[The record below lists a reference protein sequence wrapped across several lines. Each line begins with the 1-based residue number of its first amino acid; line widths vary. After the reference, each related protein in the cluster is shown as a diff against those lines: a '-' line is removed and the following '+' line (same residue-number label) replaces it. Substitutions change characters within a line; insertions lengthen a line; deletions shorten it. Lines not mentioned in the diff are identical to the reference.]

1 MMTQIR
7 CRQRARGRQ
16 SGFTMLEMMVSMTIF
31 LLATGSMYGLVKI
44 AGSSRTTTS
53 QRSDLMKNMRLALLT
68 IGRDAFNAGYGYP
81 NSAVTLPDNKVG
93 NILSVPSDVDTARDL
108 LPAVI
113 AGKEINTSSLTTT
126 NTDQLTFIYQDP
138 TFNPDA
144 SSVSQSLPITAPTYD
159 TTNGLDQIV
168 PVSGNATACRAKD
181 IMLING
187 RNSATIAVV
196 TAVTGSAVKFGNS
209 DVLGIN
215 TPSASPTVN
224 PMRNIT
230 VPAAMRRVVLVT
242 FRVLNDGTL
251 VRTLY
256 ANDSTTTVAAPS
268 LDQPLVYGVEGLKAE
283 YVLEDGT
290 VTRNPIAGPDGA
302 AGTADD
308 LPANQ
313 AKVRQIRVTLTVRS
327 TEKDASGKPFT
338 ITMTSTFDTR
348 NLGYDAA

>member
-1 MMTQIR
+1 MTQR
-7 CRQRARGRQ
+7 PYCKTVRSRQ
-16 SGFTMLEMMVSMTIF
+16 SGFTMLEMLVSTTIF
-31 LLATGSMYGLVKI
+31 LLASGTMYGLVKI
-44 AGSSRTTTS
+44 ASGSRATTS
-53 QRSDLMKNMRLALLT
+53 QRADLMKNMRLALLT

-81 NSAVTLPDNKVG
+81 NSAVTLPDNKAG
-93 NILSVPSDVDTARDL
+93 AILNLPSDTDTTRDL
-108 LPAVI
+108 FPPVI
-113 AGKEINTSSLTTT
+113 AGKETNTSSLSAT

-138 TFNPDA
+138 TFNPDV
-144 SSVSQSLPITAPTYD
+144 SGISQSLPINAPTYD

-168 PVSGNATACRAKD
+168 PVSGNASACRAKD
-181 IMLING
+181 IMLISG

-196 TAVTGSAVKFGNS
+196 TAISGSNIRFGNS

-215 TPSASPTVN
+215 TPSASTTNN

-242 FRVLNDGTL
+242 YRVLNDGTL

-256 ANDSTTTVAAPS
+256 ANDATTTVAAPS
-268 LDQPLVYGVEGLKAE
+268 LDQPLVYGVESLKAE
-283 YVLEDGT
+283 YVLDDGT
-290 VTRNPIAGPDGA
+290 VTRNPIAGVDGV

-313 AKVRQIRVTLTVRS
+313 NKVRQIRVTLTVRS
-327 TEKDASGKPFT
+327 TEKDARGKPFT
-338 ITMTSTFDTR
+338 ITMTSTYDTR